1 MSDFSDLPPLNALRG
16 FEAVA
21 RHMSFSAA
29 AQELRITSAAVSQQI
44 KNLED
49 FLGVQVFSRQGR
61 RIQFT
66 EAGRQILPGVEKGF
80 SNLADAVRP
89 YLNPVSADYLSCST
103 VGAFAARWLVPRLP
117 GWTTLHPD
125 IDVRISATGE
135 VVEFERMGIDVAIRL
150 GTGEWGGHYTELLLP
165 EEVVPLC
172 SPDLLDSDSPL
183 REPGDLCHHQLI
195 HFTPPFGQLNTK
207 WSDWMEIAGVENID
221 PSHGLFFNEGTVAL
235 NAATRGQGVV
245 LAPRVL
251 AAEELSVGTLVIP
264 FETKLPTDLAWY
276 VVMPKQNLNRPE
288 VAAFRDWLIG
298 EAGKLS

>member
-1 MSDFSDLPPLNALRG
+1 MSDFSNLPPLNALRG

-21 RHMSFSAA
+21 RNLSFSAA
-29 AQELRITSAAVSQQI
+29 AKELRISPAAVSQQI

-49 FLGVQVFSRQGR
+49 FLGVQVFNRQGR
-61 RIQFT
+61 RILLT
-66 EAGRQILPGVEKGF
+66 EAGLQMLPGVEKGF
-80 SNLADAVRP
+80 RNMADAVQP
-89 YLNPVSADYLSCST
+89 YLASFSADHLSCSV

-117 GWTTLHPD
+117 SWTTLHPN

-150 GTGEWGGHYTELLLP
+150 GAGDWGELYSELLLP

-172 SPDLLDSDSPL
+172 SPDLLEGEIPL
-183 REPGDLCHHQLI
+183 RVPADLGHHQLI

-207 WSDWMEIAGVENID
+207 WSDWMAIAGVEGID
-221 PSHGLFFNEGTVAL
+221 ITRGLFTNDGTMAL

-251 AAEELSVGTLVIP
+251 ATEELSSGMLVIP
-264 FETKLPTDLAWY
+264 FDHKLPTDLAWY
-276 VVMPKQNLNRPE
+276 IVIPKPNLKRPE
-288 VAAFRDWLIG
+288 VVAFRDWLIS
-298 EAGKLS
+298 ESKELI